1 MAKTIHILKGLGY
14 ACITTLI
21 VLLIYNLLLTYTNVS
36 ADSVSIV
43 TSFITTVSA
52 AFGGFYACKHI
63 QEKGLI
69 YGFIVGVSYIILLII
84 MFYLAKENYLF
95 DITVLYK
102 AILVSVA
109 GGIGGVLG
117 VNFK

>member
-14 ACITTLI
+14 ACIITLF

-69 YGFIVGVSYIILLII
+69 YGFIVGVSYIILLIT
-84 MFYLAKENYLF
+84 MFYLAKENYIF

-102 AILVSVA
+102 AILVSIA

>member
-1 MAKTIHILKGLGY
+1 MHKAIHILKGLGY
-14 ACITTLI
+14 AYITTLI
-21 VLLIYNLLLTYTNVS
+21 VLLVYNLLLVYTSVS

-43 TSFITTVSA
+43 TSFITTISA

-84 MFYLAKENYLF
+84 MFYLAKENYIF

-102 AILVSVA
+102 AILVSIA
-109 GGIGGVLG
+109 GSIGGVLG